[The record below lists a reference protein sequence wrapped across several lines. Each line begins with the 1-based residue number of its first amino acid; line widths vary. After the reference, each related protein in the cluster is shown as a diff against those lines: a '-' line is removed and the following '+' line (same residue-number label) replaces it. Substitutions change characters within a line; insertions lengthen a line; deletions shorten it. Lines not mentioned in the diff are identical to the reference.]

1 MRLKESKVYFAY
13 NSTSSSSIPLERG
26 YNSLWH
32 LQNKKMWFEVAI
44 EPERLTIDAHFD
56 GPPDF
61 RAWRAREQT
70 QTIEATCL
78 HDFNKV

>member
-1 MRLKESKVYFAY
+1 
-13 NSTSSSSIPLERG
+13 
-26 YNSLWH
+26 
-32 LQNKKMWFEVAI
+32 MWVEVAI

-61 RAWRAREQT
+61 GAWRAREQT

-78 HDFNKV
+78 HHFKTVYLVFS

>member
-44 EPERLTIDAHFD
+44 EPERLTIEAHFD
-56 GPPDF
+56 LPPDF
-61 RAWRAREQT
+61 GPCRAREPIK
-70 QTIEATCL
+70 TI
-78 HDFNKV
+78 